1 MTKKFVRVLAD
12 IHCDWE
18 GLNPIYRV
26 YVNDELFAERTW
38 NWPNAYLEEM
48 LQIEAHPGNYN
59 LRWELVPPHLAN
71 LQVHNLRVTHGPADI
86 KNNTLLRIRNESQ

>member
-12 IHCDWE
+12 VHCEWE

-26 YVNDELFAERTW
+26 YVNDELFTERTW
-38 NWPNAYLEEM
+38 RWTNSCLEEM
-48 LQIEAHPGNYN
+48 LQIEADPGSYN

-71 LQVHNLRVTHGPADI
+71 LQVRNVRVDFGPGNI
-86 KNNTLLRIRNESQ
+86 KNNTLLRILDES